1 MGRHP
6 RDRSPCRLGRREF
19 MGGAAAASGLLLAGP
34 ATARSRAA
42 ASNPEGG
49 DAGAIAIMAATLGAL
64 ASSVGP
70 EARGRLE
77 FPFAGEERFDWDF
90 VPRGRNGV
98 CLKDLDL
105 VQRKKVDM
113 ALLAGLSVDGHA
125 KIQTI
130 LTLEDVLFEM
140 SGRPYRDRELYFV
153 RVFGEPGSEAPWGW
167 SFEGHHIS
175 LNYTVANNRLST
187 TPVFF
192 GANPAEVRHGAHAGT
207 RALAAEEDL
216 ARTLLLSLDA
226 EQRKGA
232 LVSESA
238 PADILTGKLRRA
250 NPLEPAGLAAG
261 RLGGQQAD
269 ALMKLLGAYTSA
281 MPAHIGAR
289 RMENMR
295 AGGFGRIHFAWA
307 GGLERGQAHYYRV
320 QGPGFLVE
328 YDNIQND
335 ANHIHTVWRDF
346 EGDFGVDLLAEH
358 HRSAHSHA

>member
-1 MGRHP
+1 M
-6 RDRSPCRLGRREF
+6 
-19 MGGAAAASGLLLAGP
+19 
-34 ATARSRAA
+34 
-42 ASNPEGG
+42 
-49 DAGAIAIMAATLGAL
+49 
-64 ASSVGP
+64 
-70 EARGRLE
+70 
-77 FPFAGEERFDWDF
+77 
-90 VPRGRNGV
+90 
-98 CLKDLDL
+98 KDLDL
-105 VQRKKVDM
+105 VQRKKIDM

-187 TPVFF
+187 TPAFF

-295 AGGFGRIHFAWA
+295 AGGFDRIHFAWA
-307 GGLERGQAHYYRV
+307 GGSERGQAHYYRV

-346 EGDFGVDLLAEH
+346 EGDFGADLLAEH
-358 HRSAHSHA
+358 HRSAHRHA